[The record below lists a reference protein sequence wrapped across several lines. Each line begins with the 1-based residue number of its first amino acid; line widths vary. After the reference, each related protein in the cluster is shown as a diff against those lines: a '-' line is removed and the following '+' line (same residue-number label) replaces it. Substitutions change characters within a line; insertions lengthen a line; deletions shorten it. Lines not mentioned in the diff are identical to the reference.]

1 MTRISIT
8 GIIPDK
14 LMSFWDKKSL
24 KVLVSQL
31 SRETILIN
39 YNEFLFGEDLRSVAF
54 PDIGDCS
61 IARYIDRKNKRRK
74 KMATKLIKF
83 KDGTLVEVEVSE
95 NQAKQIA
102 GSFSDRVDGTFD
114 KIKPILVRTCR
125 PIMEAWEELNQEM
138 ILEQAEVEIGFSFE
152 AEGNIYVT
160 KLKASSNLTVKLI
173 LKPKV

>member
-1 MTRISIT
+1 
-8 GIIPDK
+8 
-14 LMSFWDKKSL
+14 
-24 KVLVSQL
+24 
-31 SRETILIN
+31 
-39 YNEFLFGEDLRSVAF
+39 
-54 PDIGDCS
+54 
-61 IARYIDRKNKRRK
+61 
-74 KMATKLIKF
+74 MATKLIKF